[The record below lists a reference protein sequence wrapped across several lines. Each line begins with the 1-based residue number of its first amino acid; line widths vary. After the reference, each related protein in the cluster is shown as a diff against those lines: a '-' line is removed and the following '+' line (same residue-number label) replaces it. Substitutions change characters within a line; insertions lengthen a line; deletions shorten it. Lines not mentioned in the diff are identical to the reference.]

1 MSACLCKRK
10 FKFGFFVKQ
19 NAALLSTFRASVD
32 NKHWQSSSIFLCLM
46 SDLECIPSLSM
57 DSGSDCGLQHS
68 HISFELMTFI
78 LPETPAN
85 SLQYHFLSPG
95 KCTKSKYPFLVV
107 VQLRLIGSCAQ
118 TDMKFVKKILHGWKM
133 FTLKTRK
140 FQLFSLTRKHHKCIK
155 LINLVLFISN

>member
-46 SDLECIPSLSM
+46 SDLEYIPSLSIL
-57 DSGSDCGLQHS
+57 DSRSDCGLHHS
-68 HISFELMTFI
+68 RISFELMTFI

-85 SLQYHFLSPG
+85 SLQHHFLSPG
-95 KCTKSKYPFLVV
+95 KCTKSKYPFPVVLQLV
-107 VQLRLIGSCAQ
+107 R
-118 TDMKFVKKILHGWKM
+118 VKKIYNSNLLYPIRALSASDENSLCLCIAKVAGDGRLSTCSKM
-133 FTLKTRK
+133 P
-140 FQLFSLTRKHHKCIK
+140 S
-155 LINLVLFISN
+155 VS